1 MFVAV
6 MLVLQIPMI
15 YLAGSDTV
23 HASGVHPLNN
33 IFDNKDYKLILK
45 ALEST
50 AKKNRYMQIV
60 SESGSGA
67 NEFLDYYASRNK

>member
-1 MFVAV
+1 

-23 HASGVHPLNN
+23 HASDVHPLNN
-33 IFDNKDYKLILK
+33 VFDSKDYRPILK

-50 AKKNRYMQIV
+50 AKKNKYIQIV

-67 NEFLDYYASRNK
+67 H